1 MRKIKIG
8 FISPYEAMVPMVE
21 ELGEKQEDLLV
32 VTKVGNL
39 EEGVKYA
46 KEMERLG
53 YDLIISRGGTA
64 GLIRN
69 AISLPVIDV
78 HMSGYDLLRTIMLT
92 MGHSKEKKALVGFT
106 NITLGAASII
116 NLLEID
122 MTVVTIQDA
131 NEVDAVL
138 KSLKDDK
145 HTIVLGDV
153 VTVAAA
159 QRLGMSGFLI
169 QSGRESIM
177 EAFEEARRQFVY
189 QQKSQR
195 LVNVM
200 RYFLGA
206 RKMDMLI
213 ATAQGEVIFEN
224 WSKFS
229 GCPISQNELTVL
241 VDQAFQ
247 TGNSIFRTVDT
258 FQIRVDLFQEHEE
271 KVAMILFE
279 DLLTAYPNIT
289 VEQILQ
295 LPYIVTESAAMKRI
309 KNLVEKPLMAKEN
322 IILTGKAGVGK
333 KELARYIHAVHGKNG
348 FFVSVD
354 LEKLDQVEE
363 IFANSKIDT
372 VFIHLSQ
379 VPELKKVNELQH
391 ILAIAEQKNVQI
403 IFSQQEV
410 FEDLKSDLGMNE
422 AVIIHLPTLQE
433 RTEDIESLVQ
443 QFLMEFHQELG
454 TQPIKVRKNA
464 IEYLKSMQWPGNTN
478 DLKAYTK
485 KLALAESGY
494 VIEENLLHDLPFV
507 SEVKPEQF
515 AVSLGKNETLKE
527 IEQKII
533 EKVLEEENF
542 NQTKAAQRLGMNR
555 ATLWR
560 KLKK

>member
-21 ELGEKQEDLLV
+21 ELGEKQEDLQV
-32 VTKVGNL
+32 ATKVGNL

-46 KEMERLG
+46 KEMERSG

-92 MGHSKEKKALVGFT
+92 EGHSKEKKVLVGFT

-131 NEVDAVL
+131 NEVDVVL
-138 KSLKDDK
+138 KSLKDEK

-213 ATAQGEVIFEN
+213 ATAQGDVIFEN
-224 WSKFS
+224 WSKFPGS
-229 GCPISQNELTVL
+229 PISQNEWIEL
-241 VDQAFQ
+241 VNQAFQ

-258 FQIRVDLFQEHEE
+258 FQIRVDLFQEQEE

-289 VEQILQ
+289 IEQIDQ

-322 IILTGKAGVGK
+322 IVLIGKAGVGK

-354 LEKLDQVEE
+354 LDKLDQVEE
-363 IFANSKIDT
+363 SFANSKIDT

-410 FEDLKSDLGMNE
+410 FEELKINLGMDE
-422 AVIIHLPTLQE
+422 AVIIHLPSLQE
-433 RTEDIESLVQ
+433 RTEDIETLVQ

-464 IEYLKSMQWPGNTN
+464 IEYLKNMQWPGNT
-478 DLKAYTK
+478 T
-485 KLALAESGY
+485 
-494 VIEENLLHDLPFV
+494 I
-507 SEVKPEQF
+507 
-515 AVSLGKNETLKE
+515 
-527 IEQKII
+527 
-533 EKVLEEENF
+533 
-542 NQTKAAQRLGMNR
+542 
-555 ATLWR
+555 
-560 KLKK
+560 

>member
-1 MRKIKIG
+1 MQKIKIG

-21 ELGEKQEDLLV
+21 ELGEKQTDLLV
-32 VTKVGNL
+32 ATKVGNL

-46 KEMERLG
+46 KEMERSG
-53 YDLIISRGGTA
+53 YDVIISRGGTA

-92 MGHSKEKKALVGFT
+92 EGHSKEKKALVGFT

-122 MTVVTIQDA
+122 MTVITIQDA

-138 KSLKDDK
+138 KTLKDSQ

-159 QRLGMSGFLI
+159 QRLGMGGFLI

-200 RYFLGA
+200 RSFLGA
-206 RKMDMLI
+206 RKMDLLI
-213 ATAQGEVIFEN
+213 ATKQGDVIFEN

-229 GCPISQNELTVL
+229 GCPIPQHEWKEL
-241 VDQAFQ
+241 VDQAFE
-247 TGNSIFRTVDT
+247 TGNSIYRTVDA
-258 FQIRVDLFQEHEE
+258 FQIRVDLFQEQEE

-279 DLLTAYPNIT
+279 DLSTAYPNIT
-289 VEQILQ
+289 IEQIHQ
-295 LPYIVTESAAMKRI
+295 MPYIVTESAAMKRI
-309 KNLVEKPLMAKEN
+309 KNLVEKPLMAKET
-322 IILTGKAGVGK
+322 IILIGKAGSGK
-333 KELARYIHAVHGKNG
+333 KELARYIHAVHKKNG
-348 FFVSVD
+348 FFVSVELD
-354 LEKLDQVEE
+354 KLDQAEE
-363 IFANSKIDT
+363 SFATSKIDT
-372 VFIHLSQ
+372 AFVHLNQ
-379 VPELKKVNELQH
+379 IPEPEKVTELQR
-391 ILAIAEQKNVQI
+391 ILSIADQKNVQI

-410 FEDLKSDLGMNE
+410 FEDLKNELAMDE
-422 AVIIHLPTLQE
+422 AVTVHLPTLQE
-433 RTEDIESLVQ
+433 RTEDIETLVQ

-464 IEYLKSMQWPGNTN
+464 IEYLKNMQWPGNTN
-478 DLKAYTK
+478 DLKAYIK

-494 VIEENLLHDLPFV
+494 VIEESLLHDLPFV
-507 SEVKPEQF
+507 SDIKAEQTTL
-515 AVSLGKNETLKE
+515 AIEKNETLKE
-527 IEQKII
+527 IEQKVI